1 MKHCFYAVVM
11 ALLLVSC
18 VEEEMNTSTDV
29 SAQVP
34 ETANEGAFVQ
44 GMLNVYLSED
54 MAAEVAASLDQGT
67 MVTKSADFNIALE
80 NLNITSIRRV
90 YPYAGEYEEIL
101 KARGR
106 HRWYEI

>member
-1 MKHCFYAVVM
+1 MKNCFYAVFM

-34 ETANEGAFVQ
+34 ETVNDQAFVQ
-44 GMLNVYLSED
+44 GMLNVYLSEE
-54 MAAEVAASLDQGT
+54 MAAELESSLARGT
-67 MVTKSADFNIALE
+67 MMTKSADFNIALE

-90 YPYAGEYEEIL
+90 YPYAGEYEEVL
-101 KARGR
+101 KAS
-106 HRWYEI
+106 H